1 MKQQGLG
8 IAILSNGSFEMLE
21 AGVRNSHF
29 EELLDGVFS
38 VDTIRIFKPDLQ
50 VYQLV
55 FNQLGC
61 DPQKILF
68 FSSKAWDVSGSA
80 TFGSQAVWAYRFGQA
95 PERLPGNP
103 VLEIKHMM
111 LSYNIFQMIDVKKI
125 KMGPIKS

>member
-1 MKQQGLG
+1 
-8 IAILSNGSFEMLE
+8 MLE

-61 DPQKILF
+61 DPQKP
-68 FSSKAWDVSGSA
+68 G
-80 TFGSQAVWAYRFGQA
+80 TFPDLLLLVLRPCGPIVLDRLRNAYR
-95 PERLPGNP
+95 
-103 VLEIKHMM
+103 EIPFLK
-111 LSYNIFQMIDVKKI
+111 
-125 KMGPIKS
+125 

>member
-1 MKQQGLG
+1 M
-8 IAILSNGSFEMLE
+8 
-21 AGVRNSHF
+21 
-29 EELLDGVFS
+29 FS

-68 FSSKAWDVSGSA
+68 FPSNAWDVSGSA
-80 TFGSQAVWAYRFGQA
+80 TFGSQAVWANRFGQA

-103 VLEIKHMM
+103 VLEIKT
-111 LSYNIFQMIDVKKI
+111 LDSVLQYFL
-125 KMGPIKS
+125 

>member
-1 MKQQGLG
+1 LKQQGLG
-8 IAILSNGSFEMLE
+8 IAILSNDSFEMLE

-29 EELLDGVFS
+29 EGLLDGVFS

-68 FSSKAWDVSGSA
+68 FPSNAWDVSGSA
-80 TFGSQAVWAYRFGQA
+80 TSGFQAV
-95 PERLPGNP
+95 
-103 VLEIKHMM
+103 
-111 LSYNIFQMIDVKKI
+111 
-125 KMGPIKS
+125 